1 MVFPLVEH
9 AGDGRV
15 AACSVGRVSDGL
27 SVRILSG
34 DDVRGLVTLD
44 DVVHSQREV
53 FRAFHRGEAVLA
65 QRALLAGPEDSVAFA
80 YLARASSMAPPVV
93 KIGSVNPRNSSR
105 DLPGIH
111 AQLLVMDANTGAL
124 CAIVDGEAVTL
135 LRTAAATTVAI
146 QALVAGSPRR
156 VSIIGSGPLALEHLR
171 FLRQAFPRCDFAV
184 QVRSEQ
190 RSRAFID
197 IASRAAI
204 TVDVTTSVAEAVA
217 GAEVV
222 ITATNSVEPVVRA
235 ELLADAS
242 LLVSLGSFAPGR
254 REFGA
259 DVIELAS
266 RIVVDDVATVVQQ
279 SGPIVDA
286 VERGHLDLHSL
297 DSLGHILGEPSS
309 AQSAGGLT
317 LYVSVGLGIQD
328 AALADLVLARA
339 EVADSGRRMT
349 L

>member
-235 ELLADAS
+235 ELLAEPAEQ
-242 LLVSLGSFAPGR
+242 A
-254 REFGA
+254 
-259 DVIELAS
+259 
-266 RIVVDDVATVVQQ
+266 
-279 SGPIVDA
+279 
-286 VERGHLDLHSL
+286 LH
-297 DSLGHILGEPSS
+297 
-309 AQSAGGLT
+309 
-317 LYVSVGLGIQD
+317 
-328 AALADLVLARA
+328 AALQKVKPLADQAFESGDYTGSLKALAALKAPVDEFFDKVMVNAEDAQLRANRQGLLALLHATMNRAADLSRLAA
-339 EVADSGRRMT
+339 
-349 L
+349 